1 MSGLRHVARLPVDVL
16 KIDRSVVAGM
26 LDDPLDALL
35 VELVHRMA
43 SERGM
48 AVVAEGVETQAQ
60 LDALRLAGVP
70 LVQGFLVARPM
81 PATDLAA
88 YLVPVA

>member
-1 MSGLRHVARLPVDVL
+1 VL

-43 SERGM
+43 IARGM

-60 LDALRLAGVP
+60 LDALRVAGVP

-81 PATDLAA
+81 AAADLAA
-88 YLVPVA
+88 YLVPVG